1 MAAPATNSSQ
11 FVSPKTG
18 KTFTYVRTNESDEE
32 FEKFEPLPPSAAA
45 ANPDNFI
52 GTARRAAKTSI
63 SSGPTQ
69 TFADLAALF
78 SSGLLLPDIQMTR
91 HHPPI
96 SEGVTSGRVT
106 EEQHN
111 VVVTAFLYASSK
123 EPDNDFHCIFG
134 TAPGQPKQF
143 LNIEVSALP
152 VSGPARA
159 QLKTVRDKFKEF
171 FGQLT
176 SPAKDSASSSPD
188 SGEDHRLDL
197 L

>member
-1 MAAPATNSSQ
+1 
-11 FVSPKTG
+11 
-18 KTFTYVRTNESDEE
+18 
-32 FEKFEPLPPSAAA
+32 L
-45 ANPDNFI
+45 
-52 GTARRAAKTSI
+52 
-63 SSGPTQ
+63 SGPTQ

-78 SSGLLLPDIQMTR
+78 SSGLLLPDIQMTK

-96 SEGVTSGRVT
+96 SAGATSGRVT
-106 EEQHN
+106 EEQQN

-123 EPDNDFHCIFG
+123 EPDNDVHCIFG

-171 FGQLT
+171 FGQTHL
-176 SPAKDSASSSPD
+176 PD
-188 SGEDHRLDL
+188 KGFSKFDPPIPVKITGSTFFDIDHPPGAVGPTGFKPDTAWEIHPVTDIEFEP
-197 L
+197 